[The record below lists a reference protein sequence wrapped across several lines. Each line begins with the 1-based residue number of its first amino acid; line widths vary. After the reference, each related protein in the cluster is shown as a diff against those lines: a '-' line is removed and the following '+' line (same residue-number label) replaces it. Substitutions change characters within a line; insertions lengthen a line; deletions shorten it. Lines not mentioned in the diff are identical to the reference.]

1 MISLIGLM
9 GSGKT
14 TIGRLLAARLRWPFV
29 DLDEEIVARAGKP
42 IPRIFEEDGECA
54 FRALEGE
61 MLQAI
66 VDQGRDL
73 VLATGGGVVMREPN
87 RRRLREAG
95 RIIWLDA
102 PPETLAER
110 IAGDAN
116 RPLLHDVDPL
126 ARMRELDRQRR
137 TVYRELADF
146 RVDVASLAPE
156 AAVDAI
162 LVFLSESRA

>member
-1 MISLIGLM
+1 MISLVGLM

-29 DLDEEIVARAGKP
+29 DLDEAIVARAGKP
-42 IPRIFEEDGECA
+42 IPHVFEEDGECA

-61 MLQAI
+61 ALQA
-66 VDQGRDL
+66 VAASGREL
-73 VLATGGGVVMREPN
+73 VLATGGGAVMRAPN
-87 RRRLREAG
+87 RQRLREAG
-95 RIIWLDA
+95 QVIWLDA
-102 PPETLAER
+102 PPEVLAAR

-116 RPLLHDVDPL
+116 RPLLHGVEPL

-137 TVYRELADF
+137 GIYRELADL
-146 RVDVASLAPE
+146 RVDVASLAPD

-162 LVFLSESRA
+162 LAFLSESRP